1 MSVILLDAI
10 ASLDS
15 VMSVGKIVINVNF
28 LVKSRVKRVSHFFVS
43 PVMM

>member
-1 MSVILLDAI
+1 MSVILVVVI
-10 ASLDS
+10 ASLDF

-28 LVKSRVKRVSHFFVS
+28 LVKSRVKCVSHFYVS